1 MIKPEDPRYVK
12 DTREGMD
19 QENQKP
25 ILETY
30 EEFMEAAVD
39 AALGEAMN
47 KDKQGWDIE
56 VEDRYN
62 ANKDLRYFNMKNYDK
77 RIVGRTTNITD
88 IFEAANRLDDFI
100 KYQKDPVKKAMAMA
114 LRRAAW
120 DYYDK
125 YLEGNTFST
134 CYNALENVREKY
146 RITTELGNQL
156 RKKDREMIQLAQG
169 KDEKDEEGKSLIASY
184 RKFENMP
191 IGEQVRLVT
200 SFVKSFT
207 GRNVL
212 KDHHGNV
219 LPPVQSEEYFMDL
232 VNKEAQNI
240 CAAAAKGDKKKFG
253 AKDEYE
259 NRDFADLASSFKQAT
274 KQQREGYS
282 NAIKEFKDKDHY
294 ANMDIALDIDHLD
307 LTLENNPI
315 IDISVEQFIE
325 KESKKDKKNQQGE
338 LVGLSYAEIE
348 WGEANIDSMLRGL
361 YTDDEYKKLRRAG
374 IDPAMGLMVDGKP
387 LDWFKVTEYGA
398 SYDKQDTL
406 TRARQKC
413 NVLAKA
419 LNGSKIDAFKFVPDG
434 KGGLKKGKLYPV
446 KTNLEMK
453 TDQPPKRSI
462 WEWIKKFF
470 GFSVKPTIKE
480 KIQKANEE
488 TRDYLSYFDPD
499 KKSRGLPPEEVINL
513 LSEAKRDELST
524 KLKVN
529 IDRDARN
536 LNVFEKEFFGDVFD
550 KYPNDDMNDEF
561 NFSFD
566 NINDNEMSKE
576 QRLQKKVKS
585 AFSFID
591 YNEYDKKNEAGRAE
605 AKKYVPDSTDII
617 STMGRQGSRV
627 NMAILYGMTMGY
639 TYDEMTD
646 TSLNGKERR
655 KEVGEYFIKEFATMD
670 YDKFMQSKNLQDND
684 KTREAYLNYTLGKK
698 EKLELFS
705 LRALEAIEREPIIR
719 PNPQDY
725 NEVVGQITKMNG
737 FFNMA
742 HDFIQSIQPLT
753 ANKIAPTNTKANILT
768 DRSSTIH
775 DYINSKLYP
784 VSSMAFCTKRLSNAL
799 ASDTFVRTS
808 DTVDDPYTVTWAAQS
823 KAALIYYYDQT
834 IDLKN
839 YGDIMNDAKLNS
851 YLSAVVFESRSDNF
865 TEKQAETYLKYDLQ
879 IPLAN
884 NILIYDRE
892 GKIMKKDQ
900 KIEDFTPSIN
910 NAAAGYRNDVDK
922 MRAYVDT
929 DEIIKNKGS
938 VAKTF
943 EEAIAVGKEVIRE
956 AVTLDNLMKKDK
968 KPEQTAKKKPAE
980 KKTPEIKTPEMGG
993 LGKK

>member
-1 MIKPEDPRYVK
+1 MIYPTDKNYPVDPKNPDDKRPVITTLDEYL
-12 DTREGMD
+12 G
-19 QENQKP
+19 
-25 ILETY
+25 I
-30 EEFMEAAVD
+30 
-39 AALGEAMN
+39 ALNAGLGAAMN
-47 KDKQGWDIE
+47 LDKNGWNEQIQS
-56 VEDRYN
+56 RYD
-62 ANKDLRYFNMKNYDK
+62 ANKSIGFLNMRTFSKDLA
-77 RIVGRTTNITD
+77 GRTTNLHD
-88 IFEAANRLDDFI
+88 IFELQNRLDDFI
-100 KYQKDPVKKAMAMA
+100 KLSDDPVNKTMAMA
-114 LRRAAW
+114 VRNISDPTFNRAVE
-120 DYYDK
+120 DN
-125 YLEGNTFST
+125 LFTV
-134 CYNALENVREKY
+134 CYNAMSYVQEDYIISKDVFEQIRAREREVSRNISGKQVNGEHAD
-146 RITTELGNQL
+146 ISSCDFDDLPSMEQL
-156 RKKDREMIQLAQG
+156 R
-169 KDEKDEEGKSLIASY
+169 
-184 RKFENMP
+184 
-191 IGEQVRLVT
+191 LV
-200 SFVKSFT
+200 SVFAKSFT
-207 GRNVL
+207 DRKAML
-212 KDHHGNV
+212 GNTGKV
-219 LPPVQSEEYFMDL
+219 ITPTVANKQILEK
-232 VNKEAQNI
+232 VNAEAVRI
-240 CAAAAKGDKKKFG
+240 SDAGLKKKNSKYN
-253 AKDEYE
+253 ASDERDK
-259 NRDFADLASSFKQAT
+259 RDFKALASACKKMDKAGKQEYS
-274 KQQREGYS
+274 QRISDFNS
-282 NAIKEFKDKDHY
+282 NNDF
-294 ANMDIALDIDHLD
+294 ANMDISVKVDHLD
-307 LTLENNPI
+307 LSLENNPI
-315 IDISVEQFIE
+315 VTLSADEFIE
-325 KESKKDKKNQQGE
+325 KQKNNSLDNTE
-338 LVGLSYAEIE
+338 TE

-453 TDQPPKRSI
+453 TDQPQKRSI

-488 TRDYLSYFDPD
+488 PRDYLSYFDPD
-499 KKSRGLPPEEVINL
+499 KKSQGLFPQEAVNL

-529 IDRDARN
+529 IDRNARN
-536 LNVFEKEFFGDVFD
+536 LNVFDKEFFGDVFD
-550 KYPNDDMNDEF
+550 KYPNGDMNDEF

-576 QRLQKKVKS
+576 QRLQKKVDS

-591 YNEYDKKNEAGRAE
+591 YNEYDKKNEAERAE
-605 AKKYVPDSTDII
+605 AKKNVPGSTDIV
-617 STMGRQGSRV
+617 STMDRQGSRV

-646 TSLNGKERR
+646 TSLKGKERR
-655 KEVGEYFIKEFATMD
+655 QEVGEYFIKEFATMD

-719 PNPQDY
+719 PNPTDY

-742 HDFIQSIQPLT
+742 HDFIQSIQPLS

-768 DRSSTIH
+768 DRSSTIR

-784 VSSMAFCTKRLSNAL
+784 VSSMAFCTKKFSDAL

-834 IDLKN
+834 VDLKN

-851 YLSAVVFESRSDNF
+851 YLSAIVFESRSDDF

-879 IPLAN
+879 SPLAN

-900 KIEDFTPSIN
+900 KIEDFTTSIT
-910 NAAAGYRNDVDK
+910 NAA
-922 MRAYVDT
+922 T
-929 DEIIKNKGS
+929 
-938 VAKTF
+938 
-943 EEAIAVGKEVIRE
+943 
-956 AVTLDNLMKKDK
+956 
-968 KPEQTAKKKPAE
+968 
-980 KKTPEIKTPEMGG
+980 
-993 LGKK
+993 